1 MGRKAKAKKPKDE
14 LNSILYKILVPED
27 ILLNFEIVDATN
39 YSERWVIEL
48 QEFED
53 RIPRELKEVNDVVL
67 DGFCNP
73 IEVISHS
80 FSAKPVWL
88 RIYRRRWKR
97 SNTDTHYSNEYD
109 FRLKGLKLVPE
120 LGIFLKE

>member
-1 MGRKAKAKKPKDE
+1 MPKDE

-27 ILLNFEIVDATN
+27 ILFNFEIVDATN